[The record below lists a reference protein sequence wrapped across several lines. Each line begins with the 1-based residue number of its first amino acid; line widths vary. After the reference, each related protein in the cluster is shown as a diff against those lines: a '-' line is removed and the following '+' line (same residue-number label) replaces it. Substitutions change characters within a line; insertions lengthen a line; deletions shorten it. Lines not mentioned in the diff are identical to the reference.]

1 MKKALASAGLVA
13 FGALSYQNADAQNST
28 AQLIAGDSKPYSL
41 AGTLRGFYDD
51 NYNTAPAGPDRR
63 SSFGFEVKPSI
74 GLTLNLPQTTVK
86 ASYFFDMR
94 YYEDRPEHKADFS
107 HDFELLVRHRIS
119 DRFSLDASDSFV
131 IAQEPELLNPS
142 DLSAKTRVNGNNLR
156 NSAAVNL
163 TAKANEELSFIVG
176 YANTLYDY
184 QQDYGRLTAAD
195 KAAGL
200 VSRSGALDRM
210 EQTATLTARYVV
222 NRETTAVLGYQF
234 GDVAYSS
241 AETIGSQ
248 GGVPFT
254 SKIRNNNSHYAFTGL
269 DHYFT
274 QELSGSL
281 RVGVQYT
288 DYYNDPSASSS
299 FGPYVDISSTW
310 HYREDGSVMLGF
322 THRRNQT
329 DLVGNSLNQVTSLSN
344 LTLDQESSTF
354 YANISQ
360 KITPKLTGTLSG
372 QYQSSD
378 FKGGLTGND
387 TEQFVLLGLNLT
399 YQFNRFLTGEL
410 GYNYDNLASD
420 LSQRSFDRNRVYLG
434 LTASY

>member
-28 AQLIAGDSKPYSL
+28 AQLISGDAKPYSL

-63 SSFGFEVKPSI
+63 GSFGFEVKPSL
-74 GLTLNLPQTTVK
+74 GLTLNLPQTSVK
-86 ASYFFDMR
+86 ASYIFDMR
-94 YYEDRPEHKADFS
+94 TFEDRPKNKSDFS
-107 HDFELLVRHRIS
+107 HDFELQVKHRIN
-119 DRFSLDASDSFV
+119 DRFNLEASDSFV

-142 DLSAKTRVNGNNLR
+142 DLTSKTRVDGNNLR
-156 NSAAVNL
+156 NTGAFNI
-163 TAKANEELSFIVG
+163 TGKANEELSFIAG
-176 YANTLYDY
+176 YANTIYDY
-184 QQDYGRLTAAD
+184 QQNFNSLTSAQQ
-195 KAAGL
+195 GVL

-210 EQTATLTARYVV
+210 EQTATVTARYVV

-234 GDVAYSS
+234 GDIAYSS
-241 AETIGSQ
+241 KETIGSN
-248 GGVPFT
+248 GGVAFT

-288 DYYNDPSASSS
+288 DYYNDPSASTS

-310 HYREDGSVMLGF
+310 HYREDGSVQLGF

-329 DLVGNSLNQVTSLSN
+329 DLIGNSLNQVTSLSN

-360 KITPKLTGTLSG
+360 KITPSLTGTLSG

-378 FKGGLTGND
+378 FKGGLTSNA

-399 YQFNRFLTGEL
+399 YQFNRFLAGEL

-420 LSQRSFDRNRVYLG
+420 LSQRSYDRNRVYLG